1 MQRHVI
7 FLLALL
13 YFLNLID
20 TRSSSG
26 ATFLIGE
33 REESNIFEYDMASI
47 QENNHASERKPKE
60 LLCVRHGVSLAN
72 EFIGNRWGSPSFRDD
87 PNLID
92 APLSETGIQNG
103 RTKLAEQLLHQDDL
117 RSFLVGNANKTTSGS
132 DIKGDAEDGGV
143 ELVLISPLT
152 RCLQTYV
159 YGVEPVLSELLKKQD
174 SVGIDDFN
182 DGDAIY
188 TNHNSLSRSK
198 LPIPVLALPLLRE
211 RVYTV
216 SDTGRPTLVLEKEFP
231 SIDFSECHKSRNE
244 RQGSNGGGDDDIWW
258 YTGKIRGNGSETTD
272 DEYEEWRPHG
282 QGQWYAVPGEPKVLF
297 ERRIEELKEWLF
309 QRKENKILIV
319 AHWELLRSL
328 SGGTKWKN
336 SEAKIIRL
344 LPNSKL

>member
-1 MQRHVI
+1 MRWHII

-13 YFLNLID
+13 YFLNLMD

-26 ATFLIGE
+26 ATFLIDV
-33 REESNIFEYDMASI
+33 REESNTVEQDIAFV
-47 QENNHASERKPKE
+47 QENNHVSERKPKE
-60 LLCVRHGVSLAN
+60 LLCVRHGISLAN
-72 EFIGNRWGSPSFRDD
+72 EFIGNRWGSPSFHDD

-92 APLSETGIQNG
+92 APLSETGIQNA

-117 RSFLVGNANKTTSGS
+117 RSFLVGNANKTTNWS
-132 DIKGDAEDGGV
+132 DISSYAYDGGV

-152 RCLQTYV
+152 RCLQTYA
-159 YGVEPVLSELLKKQD
+159 YGVEPALSELLTKKD
-174 SVGIDDFN
+174 SEGSDDFN
-182 DGDAIY
+182 DGGAIG
-188 TNHNSLSRSK
+188 TNDNRLSRSK

-211 RVYTV
+211 RVYTI
-216 SDTGRPTLVLEKEFP
+216 SDTGRSTSVLEKEFP
-231 SIDFSECHKSRNE
+231 SIDFFECHKSRNE

-258 YTGKIRGNGSETTD
+258 YTGEIRGNGSETTD
-272 DEYEEWRPHG
+272 DEYKEWRPHG
-282 QGQWYAVPGEPKVLF
+282 QGQWYAVPGEPKVVF

-309 QRKENKILIV
+309 QRKETKIMIV

-344 LPNSKL
+344 LPNSKS